1 MATKKKATRRT
12 KKMDDTNEV
21 TQADPNA
28 TETAADDSV
37 TDENSV
43 EDRLAAIEHALVEIR
58 DLLSGDKTVEREREA
73 HAVRHTKVP
82 YVPPELPAGLSP
94 NQILQAPQ
102 VNNPGLR
109 AEADAADNNEVDDEQ
124 EEEVLQQEN
133 R

>member
-12 KKMDDTNEV
+12 KPMDDNEV
-21 TQADPNA
+21 TQPDVNDIPDFN
-28 TETAADDSV
+28 DSAP
-37 TDENSV
+37 DENENGI
-43 EDRLAAIEHALVEIR
+43 EDRLAGIEHALVEIR
-58 DLLSGDKTVEREREA
+58 DLLSGEKTVEREREA

-82 YVPPELPAGLSP
+82 YVPPELPAGLTP

-102 VNNPGLR
+102 VSNPGLR
-109 AEADAADNNEVDDEQ
+109 AEADNTQVPEDDEH

>member
-1 MATKKKATRRT
+1 
-12 KKMDDTNEV
+12 MDDNEV
-21 TQADPNA
+21 TQPDVNDIPDVN
-28 TETAADDSV
+28 DSAP
-37 TDENSV
+37 DENEDGI
-43 EDRLAAIEHALVEIR
+43 EDRLAAIEHALVEI
-58 DLLSGDKTVEREREA
+58 REREA

-82 YVPPELPAGLSP
+82 YVPPELPAGLTP

-109 AEADAADNNEVDDEQ
+109 AEADAADNNEVDDEH

>member
-12 KKMDDTNEV
+12 KPMDDNEV
-21 TQADPNA
+21 TQPDVNDIPDFN
-28 TETAADDSV
+28 DSAP
-37 TDENSV
+37 DENENGI
-43 EDRLAAIEHALVEIR
+43 EDRLAGIEHALVEIR
-58 DLLSGDKTVEREREA
+58 DLLSGEKTVEREREA

-82 YVPPELPAGLSP
+82 YVPPELPAGLTP

-102 VNNPGLR
+102 VNNPTLR
-109 AEADAADNNEVDDEQ
+109 AEADAADNNEVDDEH